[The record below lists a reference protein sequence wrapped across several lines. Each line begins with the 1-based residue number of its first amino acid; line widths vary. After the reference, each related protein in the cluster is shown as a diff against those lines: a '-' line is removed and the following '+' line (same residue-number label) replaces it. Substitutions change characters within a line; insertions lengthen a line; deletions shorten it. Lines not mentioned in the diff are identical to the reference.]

1 MVVYDRGGVPSLQ
14 ASGIRRY
21 PGLQQCRPGS
31 DAHLLIRRVNA
42 AATILWALDTLPLTA
57 GLLQA
62 PPRPALRPMLLL
74 TLLLALRWRLE
85 VATMRW
91 VPDLACHGVICAD
104 VPDQRMLRLVLLL
117 VLLVLLVLKLL
128 LLLELLLVLL
138 LLRRRQLLRRVSIR
152 LRRMPRYLLPSA

>member
-1 MVVYDRGGVPSLQ
+1 
-14 ASGIRRY
+14 
-21 PGLQQCRPGS
+21 LQQCRPGS
-31 DAHLLIRRVNA
+31 DAHLLFRRVNA
-42 AATILWALDTLPLTA
+42 AATILWAPETLPLTA
-57 GLLQA
+57 WLLQA
-62 PPRPALRPMLLL
+62 PHRPALRPMLLL

-85 VATMRW
+85 VATMRL